1 MDKYWLR
8 LRIYSE
14 GKQSVLLIALA
25 GTLLGVLLFYFVL
38 HRPLVAAA
46 DDCVRQAAEATQE
59 ITAITN
65 FQNAHLQMKEYRH
78 ELTQRE
84 QRILRY
90 LPEKMAQGEFIQYL
104 ERLSLKSKVK
114 LQMVS
119 PQKSIAAGDDLCLPI
134 KLKLSASYFGLL
146 HFMQGL
152 QNGERLAVVKNMV
165 IRAEE
170 SVLDVEMLIHIYSV
184 PAK

>member
-1 MDKYWLR
+1 MDKFWLR
-8 LRIYSE
+8 LRYSE
-14 GKQSVLLIALA
+14 EKQAVLLIALA
-25 GTLLGVLLFYFVL
+25 GTLLGVMLFYFIL

-46 DDCVRQAAEATQE
+46 DDCAQQAAEAAQE

-78 ELTQRE
+78 ELTLRE

-90 LPEKMAQGEFIQYL
+90 LPEKMGQGEFIQYL

-119 PQKSIAAGDDLCLPI
+119 PQKSIPDGDNLCLPI
-134 KLKLSASYFGLL
+134 KLRLNGSYFGLL
-146 HFMQGL
+146 DFMQGL
-152 QNGERLAVVKNMV
+152 QNGDRLAVVKNMS
-165 IRAEE
+165 ITAGETDLE
-170 SVLDVEMLIHIYSV
+170 VEMLIHIYAV
-184 PAK
+184 PVK